1 MSTTSDIAVAA
12 SYSVSGASLLF
23 KLKVNNFMQFGVSRR
38 PVATLPGLPHSRVH
52 ASSRH
57 AAASHPPHVRPCPR
71 PRRRWSPRPRAHR
84 PPPPPPLPHVAVPC
98 TQADLQWLSA
108 FPGEAEI
115 LFPPLTY
122 LQPTG
127 RIERVKLLEGS
138 VAFTI
143 VEVEPHIS

>member
-23 KLKVNNFMQFGVSRR
+23 KLKVNNFMQFGVRRR
-38 PVATLPGLPHSRVH
+38 PAATPLPPSR
-52 ASSRH
+52 
-57 AAASHPPHVRPCPR
+57 PQ
-71 PRRRWSPRPRAHR
+71 
-84 PPPPPPLPHVAVPC
+84 PLPHAAVPS

-138 VAFTI
+138 VSYTI